1 MSKRLFYYSTF
12 FLLIAAVLAWT
23 AVFYSLPDGRF
34 KFYAL
39 DVGQGDAIFIETPR
53 KAQVLIDGGPDM
65 KVLGQLSAVMPFYDR
80 SIDLLILTHP
90 QEDHMFGLVEVLK
103 RYKVGRVLMT
113 GVNYSSKTYQEFK
126 RVIKDKNI
134 PVVIARAGQRV
145 NLGGDGAIDILYPQ
159 ENFSGVDFPG
169 DVNDSSVAALLRFGG
184 KKFLTMGDAGI
195 KEEIDIINSGQADID
210 VLKVSHHGS
219 RFSTSALFLEKTT
232 PEIALI
238 SAGAR
243 NPYGHPHKETLER
256 LGNIPLYRTDWQGR
270 IAVITDGKSLTIK
283 IEK

>member
-1 MSKRLFYYSTF
+1 MKFRRYFIF
-12 FLLIAAVLAWT
+12 ILLSAAVLAWT
-23 AVFYSLPDGRF
+23 AVFYSLPDDRL

-80 SIDLLILTHP
+80 SIDLLVLTHP

-103 RYKVGRVLMT
+103 RYRVDKVLMT
-113 GVNYSSKTYQEFK
+113 GANYPTGTYKEFK
-126 RVIKDKNI
+126 RVIEEKKI
-134 PVVIARAGQRV
+134 PVIIVRAGQKI
-145 NLGGDGAIDILYPQ
+145 NLGGDGVIDILYPN
-159 ENFSGVDFPG
+159 ENLSSVDFPG
-169 DVNDSSVAALLRFGG
+169 DVNDSSVAALLRFGE

-195 KEEIDIINSGQADID
+195 KEELDIINSGQADID

-232 PEIALI
+232 PGIALI

-243 NPYGHPHKETLER
+243 NSYGHPHGDTLER
-256 LGNIPLYRTDWQGR
+256 LGNIPVYRTDTQGR
-270 IAVITDGKSLTIK
+270 IAVITDG
-283 IEK
+283 EKLIVKTGK

>member
-1 MSKRLFYYSTF
+1 MKFRRYFIF
-12 FLLIAAVLAWT
+12 ILLSAAVLAWT
-23 AVFYSLPDGRF
+23 AVFYSLPDDRL

-80 SIDLLILTHP
+80 SIDLLVLTHP

-103 RYKVGRVLMT
+103 RYRVDKVLMT
-113 GVNYSSKTYQEFK
+113 GANYPTGTYKEFK
-126 RVIKDKNI
+126 RVIEEKKI
-134 PVVIARAGQRV
+134 PVIIVRAGQKI
-145 NLGGDGAIDILYPQ
+145 NLGGDGVIDILYPN
-159 ENFSGVDFPG
+159 ENLSSVDFPG
-169 DVNDSSVAALLRFGG
+169 DVNDSSIAALLRFGE

-195 KEEIDIINSGQADID
+195 KEELDIINSGQADID

-232 PEIALI
+232 PGIALI

-243 NPYGHPHKETLER
+243 NSYGHPHGDTLER
-256 LGNIPLYRTDWQGR
+256 LGNIPVYRTDTQGR
-270 IAVITDGKSLTIK
+270 IAVITDG
-283 IEK
+283 EKLIVKTGK

>member
-1 MSKRLFYYSTF
+1 MKVNFNLYFTL
-12 FLLIAAVLAWT
+12 FLLGAAVLAWT
-23 AVFYSLPDGRF
+23 AVFYSLPDGRL

-90 QEDHMFGLVEVLK
+90 QEDHMFGLAEVLK
-103 RYKVGRVLMT
+103 RYKVGWVLMT
-113 GVNYSSKTYQEFK
+113 GVNYRSKTYQEFK

-134 PVVIARAGQRV
+134 SVVIARAGQKV
-145 NLGGDGAIDILYPQ
+145 NLGGDGAIDILYPD
-159 ENFSGVDFPG
+159 ENLSGVDFPG

-184 KKFLTMGDAGI
+184 KKFLTMGDASI
-195 KEEIDIINSGQADID
+195 KEEIDIVNSGRADID
-210 VLKVSHHGS
+210 VLKASHHGS

-232 PEIALI
+232 PEIVLI

-243 NPYGHPHKETLER
+243 NPYGHPHKDALER
-256 LGNIPLYRTDWQGR
+256 LGGISVYRTDTQGR
-270 IAVITDGKSLTIK
+270 IAVITDGENLTVK
-283 IEK
+283 TER

>member
-1 MSKRLFYYSTF
+1 M
-12 FLLIAAVLAWT
+12 IAAVLAWT
-23 AVFYSLPDGRF
+23 AVFYSLPDDRL

-80 SIDLLILTHP
+80 SIDLLVLTHP

-103 RYKVGRVLMT
+103 RYRVDKVLMT
-113 GVNYSSKTYQEFK
+113 GVNYPTGTYKEFK
-126 RVIKDKNI
+126 RVIEEKKI
-134 PVVIARAGQRV
+134 PVIIVRAGQKI
-145 NLGGDGAIDILYPQ
+145 NLGGDGVIDILYPN
-159 ENFSGVDFPG
+159 ENLSSVDFPG
-169 DVNDSSVAALLRFGG
+169 DVNDSSVAALLRFGE

-195 KEEIDIINSGQADID
+195 KEELDIINSGQADID

-219 RFSTSALFLEKTT
+219 RFSTSVLFLEKTT
-232 PEIALI
+232 PGIALI

-243 NPYGHPHKETLER
+243 NSYGHPHGDTLER
-256 LGNIPLYRTDWQGR
+256 LGNIPVYRTDTQGR
-270 IAVITDGKSLTIK
+270 IAVITDG
-283 IEK
+283 EKLIVKTGK

>member
-1 MSKRLFYYSTF
+1 MKFRRYFIF
-12 FLLIAAVLAWT
+12 ILLSAAVLAWT
-23 AVFYSLPDGRF
+23 AVFYSLPDDRL

-80 SIDLLILTHP
+80 SIDLLVLTHP

-103 RYKVGRVLMT
+103 RYRVDKVLMT
-113 GVNYSSKTYQEFK
+113 GVNYPTGTYKEFK
-126 RVIKDKNI
+126 RVIEEKKI
-134 PVVIARAGQRV
+134 PVIIVRAGQKI
-145 NLGGDGAIDILYPQ
+145 NLGGDGVIDILYPN
-159 ENFSGVDFPG
+159 ENLSSVDFPG
-169 DVNDSSVAALLRFGG
+169 DVNDSSVAALLRFGE

-195 KEEIDIINSGQADID
+195 KEELDIINSGQADID

-219 RFSTSALFLEKTT
+219 RFSTSVLFLEKTT
-232 PEIALI
+232 PGIALI

-243 NPYGHPHKETLER
+243 NSYGHPHGDTLER
-256 LGNIPLYRTDWQGR
+256 LGNIPVYRTDTQGR
-270 IAVITDGKSLTIK
+270 IAVITDG
-283 IEK
+283 EKLIVKTGK

>member
-1 MSKRLFYYSTF
+1 MNKHFFYYF
-12 FLLIAAVLAWT
+12 NFILLGAAVLAWT
-23 AVFYSLPDGRF
+23 AVFYSLPDGRL

-53 KAQVLIDGGPDM
+53 KAQALIDGGPDM

-103 RYKVGRVLMT
+103 RYKVGKVLVT
-113 GVNYSSKTYQEFK
+113 GVNYKSKTYEEFK
-126 RVIKDKNI
+126 RIIKEKNI
-134 PVVIARAGQRV
+134 SVVIARAGQRV
-145 NLGGDGAIDILYPQ
+145 NLGGDGAVDILYPQ
-159 ENFSGVDFPG
+159 ENLSGIDFPG

-195 KEEIDIINSGQADID
+195 KEELDIINSGQADID

-232 PEIALI
+232 PGIALI

-256 LGNIPLYRTDWQGR
+256 LGHIPLYRTDTQGR
-270 IAVITDGKSLTIK
+270 IIVTTDGKSLIVRT
-283 IEK
+283 EL